1 MPQLDKVTLFSQVFW
16 LLFLYFFFF
25 LIYLKY
31 FLPAFSKLFKVRSH
45 YLVSGGDVNASST
58 TKVVE
63 VTHLSTLLSKFDT
76 QLKTNL
82 TLLQNYY
89 SSELNFY
96 NFNLFKEINKLFI
109 LLYIKNCLKSNLYKN
124 YIFK

>member
-31 FLPAFSKLFKVRSH
+31 FLPVFSKLFKVRSH
-45 YLVSGGDVNASST
+45 YLTNWGSANVSST
-58 TKVVE
+58 NKSVE
-63 VTHLSTLLSKFDT
+63 SSHLSTLLSKFDA
-76 QLKTNL
+76 QLKANL

-96 NFNLFKEINKLFI
+96 NFNLFKEINRLFI
-109 LLYIKNCLKSNLYKN
+109 LIYIKNCLKFNLYKN

>member
-1 MPQLDKVTLFSQVFW
+1 
-16 LLFLYFFFF
+16 
-25 LIYLKY
+25 
-31 FLPAFSKLFKVRSH
+31 VRSH